1 MYYLLDKNYKS
12 VYNFFVMFDSFF
24 IIQDDGFTRRDL
36 NRLKLC
42 VEFVLANGELDD
54 DERFEFQNLRKKI
67 LEELDRTFD

>member
-1 MYYLLDKNYKS
+1 
-12 VYNFFVMFDSFF
+12 MFDSYV

-42 VEFVLANGELDD
+42 VDFVLTNGELD

-67 LEELDRTFD
+67 LEELNRTFD

>member
-1 MYYLLDKNYKS
+1 
-12 VYNFFVMFDSFF
+12 MFDSYF

-36 NRLKLC
+36 NRLKVC
-42 VEFVLANGELDD
+42 VEFVLTNGELDN